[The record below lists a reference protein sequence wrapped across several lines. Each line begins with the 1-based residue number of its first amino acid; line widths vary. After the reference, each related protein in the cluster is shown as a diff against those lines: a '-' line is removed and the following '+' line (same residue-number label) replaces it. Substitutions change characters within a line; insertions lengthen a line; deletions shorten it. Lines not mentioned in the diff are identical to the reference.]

1 MNTWRSLNWRKDVRI
16 ATPGDL
22 IVAADVLAVA
32 FHDYPWT
39 RHVIPEEGYGE
50 RLREIQHLYLSHALD
65 QGFVAVAG
73 DIDGVIALLPPH
85 PGAPVDDLIGRIVE
99 LHGDRID
106 RLGQGSPEH
115 HDDESWTLETLGV
128 GPDSQGRGIG
138 GALITFALREA
149 AGRGA
154 RAVRLETSD
163 ERNVRLYE
171 RHGFLV
177 TGVNEVPDAPPVWS
191 MQHRW

>member
-1 MNTWRSLNWRKDVRI
+1 MNIPSRL
-16 ATPGDL
+16 ATGEDL
-22 IVAADVLAVA
+22 TTAADVLAAA

-39 RHVIPEEGYGE
+39 RHVIPEEGYAQ
-50 RLREIQHLYLSHALD
+50 RLREIQYLYLSHALD
-65 QGFVAVAG
+65 QGFVAVTG

-85 PGAPVDDLIGRIVE
+85 ASAPAEDIIGRIVE

-106 RLGQGSPEH
+106 RLGQGSPEPAE
-115 HDDESWTLETLGV
+115 DESWTLETLGV
-128 GPDSQGRGIG
+128 GPGSQGRGIG
-138 GALITFALREA
+138 GALITFALRDA
-149 AGRGA
+149 AARGA

-177 TGVNEVPDAPPVWS
+177 TGVNEVPHAPPVWS
-191 MQHRW
+191 MQHRR

>member
-1 MNTWRSLNWRKDVRI
+1 MSIPSRL
-16 ATPGDL
+16 ATGEDL
-22 IVAADVLAVA
+22 PAAADVLAAA

-39 RHVIPEEGYGE
+39 RHVIPEEGYGQ
-50 RLREIQHLYLSHALD
+50 RLWEIQHLYLSHALD

-85 PGAPVDDLIGRIVE
+85 PAAPGDDVIGRIFE

-115 HDDESWTLETLGV
+115 PDDESWTLETLGV

-138 GALITFALREA
+138 GALITCALREA
-149 AGRGA
+149 AARGA

-171 RHGFLV
+171 RHGFVV
-177 TGVNEVPDAPPVWS
+177 TGVSEVPDAPPVWS

>member
-1 MNTWRSLNWRKDVRI
+1 MNILSRL
-16 ATPGDL
+16 ATGEDL
-22 IVAADVLAVA
+22 PAAADVLAAA

-39 RHVIPEEGYGE
+39 RHVIPEEGYGQ
-50 RLREIQHLYLSHALD
+50 RLREIQYLYLSHALD

-85 PGAPVDDLIGRIVE
+85 PAAPGDDVIGRIVE

-115 HDDESWTLETLGV
+115 PDDESWTLETLGV

-138 GALITFALREA
+138 GALITCALREA
-149 AGRGA
+149 AARGA

-171 RHGFLV
+171 RHGFVV
-177 TGVNEVPDAPPVWS
+177 TGVSEVPDAPPVWS
-191 MQHRW
+191 MQHQR